1 MFARTST
8 ERSMTVKLNTMKT
21 SSFDLGSGAAQDFLD
36 SLGNNEDGGDDL
48 MKGAAVK
55 ITKQQK
61 AKWFVHWT
69 VIIAFHALI
78 FWVLPIL
85 GNYQLYQQ
93 TQCPKDAKYQCMS
106 FHANG
111 YLHVFY
117 LLACAYLLLSAL

>member
-1 MFARTST
+1 
-8 ERSMTVKLNTMKT
+8 MTVKLNTMKT
-21 SSFDLGSGAAQDFLD
+21 SSFDLGSGAAQAFLD
-36 SLGNNEDGGDDL
+36 SLGGDGDADGDL
-48 MKGAAVK
+48 MKGSGVK

-85 GNYQLYQQ
+85 GNYQLYQK
-93 TQCPKDAKYQCMS
+93 TQCPKDSKYQCMS